1 MKAINTYVYDVI
13 QSDSVTIDFSLIVE
27 AIINDLKGPGGEE
40 PSTEDIIT
48 MFGDNMEEYIIQST
62 RKRNF
67 CGDPHPLWPLCKG
80 RSRREHQRCNL

>member
-27 AIINDLKGPGGEE
+27 AIINDLKGPGGED

-48 MFGDNMEEYIIQST
+48 MFGDNMEEYIIQTT

-67 CGDPHPLWPLCKG
+67 CGDDNEYTLECIYNDFVEYL
-80 RSRREHQRCNL
+80 ENE

>member
-67 CGDPHPLWPLCKG
+67 CGDDNEYTLECIYNDFVKYL
-80 RSRREHQRCNL
+80 ENE